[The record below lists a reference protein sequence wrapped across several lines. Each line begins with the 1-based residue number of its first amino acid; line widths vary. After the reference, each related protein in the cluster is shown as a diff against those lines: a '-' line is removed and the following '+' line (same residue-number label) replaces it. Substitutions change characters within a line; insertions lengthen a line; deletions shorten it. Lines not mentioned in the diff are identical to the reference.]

1 MASKFPAS
9 MYFLINTVVLDN
21 DLFSPGS
28 HLKHLPCECGVYS
41 MAQASLFP
49 LHRVLQAVCAV
60 LWLSSAR
67 STLNI
72 FSCFTIRNTNITV
85 THYNMKV
92 ILS

>member
-1 MASKFPAS
+1 
-9 MYFLINTVVLDN
+9 
-21 DLFSPGS
+21 
-28 HLKHLPCECGVYS
+28 